1 MELFGSKTARCRRR
15 ETTYDDAAS
24 GMRRA
29 AKNATRR
36 NTELFSNH
44 LETREASKQRAESA
58 RDGLSVSVLG
68 EGLFVL
74 YAGSLTAGDADPISD
89 ITEHCASFAHGMNIK

>member
-1 MELFGSKTARCRRR
+1 
-15 ETTYDDAAS
+15 
-24 GMRRA
+24 MRRA

-58 RDGLSVSVLG
+58 RDDLAATVLG
-68 EGLFVL
+68 DGSSVL
-74 YAGSLTAGDADPISD
+74 YAGSLTAEDADPVSD
-89 ITEHCASFAHGMNIK
+89 LPEHCASFAHGMTIK